1 MPNGNLKFIQGL
13 NYYQHALWEVSWI
26 LKDTANVFVDGY
38 QNRAALSC
46 LFGSHNEKINASY
59 PLP

>member
-1 MPNGNLKFIQGL
+1 MPFEKF
-13 NYYQHALWEVSWI
+13 HEV
-26 LKDTANVFVDGY
+26 LKDTANVFADGY

-46 LFGSHNEKINASY
+46 LFGSHNEKLNASY